1 MTACKIHRATA
12 SQGDH
17 QPIFTPERATPGSPL
32 LDAEPDRARV
42 ALDRL
47 NEAPWHNGP
56 VVVVCRADVYARLR
70 ELRGDAGLQDVTVT

>member
-1 MTACKIHRATA
+1 M
-12 SQGDH
+12 GDEDYIL
-17 QPIFTPERATPGSPL
+17 PVLDGLDEMDP

-47 NEAPWHNGP
+47 DEAPWHNGP
-56 VVVVCRADVYARLR
+56 VVVCRADVYARLR

>member
-1 MTACKIHRATA
+1 M
-12 SQGDH
+12 GDEDYIL
-17 QPIFTPERATPGSPL
+17 PV
-32 LDAEPDRARV
+32 LDGLDEMDPVVAEPDRARV
-42 ALDRL
+42 ALDRR

>member
-1 MTACKIHRATA
+1 M
-12 SQGDH
+12 GDEDYIL
-17 QPIFTPERATPGSPL
+17 PVLDGLDEMDP

-56 VVVVCRADVYARLR
+56 VVVCRADVYAPLR

>member
-1 MTACKIHRATA
+1 M
-12 SQGDH
+12 GDEDYIL
-17 QPIFTPERATPGSPL
+17 PVLDGLDEMDPL
-32 LDAEPDRARV
+32 NAEPDRARV